1 MCGICGYFSNG
12 VDGPR
17 QRSTLDAMLSRQVHR
32 GPDGFGVFEASG
44 IGLGH
49 ARLSIIGLDN
59 GKQPIP
65 NEDESVWIALNGEIF
80 NYQELREQLQARGHK
95 FRTQSDSEVVVHLY
109 EEHGMDFMDQIN
121 GQFSFALWDAKKR
134 ELILCRDRH
143 GILPLFYTRVGG
155 NLVFSSEIKAFHAY
169 PGFRAE
175 LDCESLDQIFTFW
188 TLLAP
193 RTALKNVYQIKPGCY
208 LRFSGDQVAETQYW
222 DMQFLAE
229 GEVPQFSEQEAYE
242 KLRSLLEDA
251 VDLRRQADVP
261 VGCYLSGGLDSSA
274 VTTIAAQQMGHAP
287 EAFSIRFED
296 PNYDEGRYQD
306 LVSKKLGVNASCVTF
321 TAEDLIRWLPTAV
334 RHAEQPVLRTGMV
347 PMMLLSKHVRESNF
361 KAVLAGVGA
370 DEFFVGYNIFKEAKV
385 RRFWSRGPDSEWRPS
400 LLKKLYP
407 YLTVNEQG
415 AGYWKSFFG
424 QGLTETRDPLY
435 SHRRRWTSTSRV
447 KRFFSADLR
456 SQISSYDAYEEL
468 ESQLPDAYSSW
479 NKTGQAQYLEA
490 TLFLSNYLLNSQ
502 GDRMAM
508 ANAVEVRYPFLD
520 HRVVEFCNALP
531 ATWKMRGLNEKRM
544 LKRAMEKRLPD
555 EVVRRAKQPYRAPA
569 VAHHKGDVIWEAL
582 SPESINKTGLFD
594 AKLIELLRKKLTTN
608 STVWSEADQM
618 TLNGVLTTQ
627 LFHSEFIEQEEESL
641 V

>member
-12 VDGPR
+12 VDGTR

-32 GPDGFGVFEASG
+32 GPDGFGVYEG
-44 IGLGH
+44 DGVGLGH

-80 NYQELREQLQARGHK
+80 NYQELRQQLQARGHK

-109 EEHGMDFMDQIN
+109 EEHGMDFLDQIN

-143 GILPLFYTRVGG
+143 GILPLFYTRVG
-155 NLVFSSEIKAFHAY
+155 NNWVFSSEIKAFHAY

-175 LDCESLDQIFTFW
+175 LDYESLDQIFTFW

-193 RTALKNVYQIKPGCY
+193 RTALKDVYQIKPGCY
-208 LRFSGDQVAETQYW
+208 LRFSGDKVTETQYW

-229 GEVPQFSEQEAYE
+229 GETPQFSEQEAYE
-242 KLRSLLEDA
+242 KLRFLLEDA

-287 EAFSIRFED
+287 EAFSIRFDD
-296 PNYDEGRYQD
+296 PNYDEGQYQD

-361 KAVLAGVGA
+361 KAVLAGEGA

-385 RRFWSRGPDSEWRPS
+385 RRFWSRNPDSEWRPS
-400 LLKKLYP
+400 LLQKLYP
-407 YLTVNEQG
+407 YLSVNEQG

-424 QGLTETRDPLY
+424 QGLTETSDPFY

-456 SQISSYDAYEEL
+456 RQIGSYDPYEEL

-479 NKTGQAQYLEA
+479 NKIGQAQYLEA

-520 HRVVEFCNALP
+520 HRVVEFCNTLP

-544 LKRAMEKRLPD
+544 LKRAMEKRLPN
-555 EVVRRAKQPYRAPA
+555 EVVRRAKQPYRAPS
-569 VAHHKGDVIWEAL
+569 VAHHEGDVIWEAL
-582 SPESINKTGLFD
+582 SPESINKAGLFD